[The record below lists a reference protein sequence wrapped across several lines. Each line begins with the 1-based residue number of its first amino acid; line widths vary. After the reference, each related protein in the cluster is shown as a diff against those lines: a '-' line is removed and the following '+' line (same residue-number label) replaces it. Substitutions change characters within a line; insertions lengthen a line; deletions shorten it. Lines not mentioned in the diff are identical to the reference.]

1 MTAKHKKIKKM
12 NYKAKDIQY
21 KYLHYSDC
29 SLLLN
34 HEQQQIINLYKLT
47 MTAVMFCNTNNID
60 DDILNKWC
68 LYMIKTT
75 LKLRLIDIIDCH
87 NDDMIDKCMQV
98 VNSTVKE
105 HKDLLLLMH
114 HKMTRNFLLN
124 WVAWLSEHF
133 IIIVILILNNVTLT
147 DVVTDML

>member
-1 MTAKHKKIKKM
+1 
-12 NYKAKDIQY
+12 
-21 KYLHYSDC
+21 
-29 SLLLN
+29 
-34 HEQQQIINLYKLT
+34 

-68 LYMIKTT
+68 L
-75 LKLRLIDIIDCH
+75 